1 MASFIDKLKPE
12 DQEWARNRAKAA
24 LNPEHRG
31 EIPPELYQIAM
42 FGLNFGF
49 EGVKAALVGHF
60 TYTEKDGTTKYF
72 LLDKETLIG
81 LNNAARK
88 VRYRQLVDAGDLQ
101 AASIAGMEGDQ
112 TFRSQVIS
120 KTNQMRK
127 DY

>member
-1 MASFIDKLKPE
+1 MSSFIDQLKPE
-12 DQEWARNRAKAA
+12 DQEWVRNRTKAA

-49 EGVKAALVGHF
+49 EAVKAALVGHF
-60 TYTEKDGTTKYF
+60 TDIQEDGTVKHI

-101 AASIAGMEGDQ
+101 AASAVGMENDQ
-112 TFRSQVIS
+112 NFRTQVIS